1 LNGQKKISFVRFFY
15 QKIIYLFTKTA
26 GLKKSIAII
35 LLLIH
40 GFNLVGYPAM
50 FALLQHNAGH
60 RFIAQID
67 EGQYND
73 ADLVE
78 VKIPYPLPYSTNW
91 KHYERINGEMEVQGI
106 HYNYVKRKL
115 SNDTLYLMCIPNTE
129 KTKLSA
135 DSKDY
140 FNVFNGVNDGSTN
153 KKSTSQESFQKSF
166 CAEYNIIPAN
176 YLLHQPTVSLSAY
189 FSVAKTAIA
198 LRALSVACQPP
209 ED

>member
-1 LNGQKKISFVRFFY
+1 
-15 QKIIYLFTKTA
+15 
-26 GLKKSIAII
+26 LKKSIAII

-91 KHYERINGEMEVQGI
+91 KDYERINGEMEVEGI

-115 SNDTLYLMCIPNTE
+115 SNDTLYLMCIPNIE

-135 DSKDY
+135 DSKEY
-140 FNVFNGVNDGSTN
+140 FNVFNGVSDGADS

-166 CAEYNIIPAN
+166 CAEYNIIPVN
-176 YLLHQPTVSLSAY
+176 FLLSRPAVNLSAH
-189 FSVAKTAIA
+189 FSAANSAIA
-198 LRALSVACQPP
+198 LRALSVAYQPP
-209 ED
+209 EA